1 MSVTRDAWAAMSTD
15 HATPVGML
23 RRRILA
29 HQPRNLFVGMT
40 QPEMRRVLILSVE
53 TSAIGATPSPRGTR
67 AVSCTLQHHDD
78 GRSEFLLTLEIKD
91 ISDVFA
97 TFADDVADAVSRQP
111 DDAAAVSAL
120 FDRFEVWRELL
131 SGRGPIGLTGPD
143 AQGLWAELWIME
155 YFLHPAW
162 GSGTASCWTASAGDD
177 KDFRRGNLS
186 VEVKS
191 TTRKAPVTVDISNE
205 YQLDTVGD
213 EALMLAVV
221 ELSSSET
228 GGGESLSE
236 RVDACRAVLDPAD
249 AAIMTDHLQ
258 ERGYDDE
265 TVTGERYV
273 LRACTWYRVE
283 PGFPRLVASDLP
295 AGVGSL
301 SYQVTL
307 DVCQPWRIDDS
318 QVGELL
324 QPAGHAGA
332 YS

>member
-1 MSVTRDAWAAMSTD
+1 MSVTRDAWAAMSSD
-15 HATPVGML
+15 PATPVGML

-29 HQPRNLFVGMT
+29 DQPRDLFVGLT
-40 QPEMRRVLILSVE
+40 QPELRRVLILSVD
-53 TSAIGATPSPRGTR
+53 TGAIGATPAPRGTR
-67 AVSCTLQHHDD
+67 AVSCTLHHNDD
-78 GRSEFLLTLEIKD
+78 GRSEFLLTLEVKD

-120 FDRFEVWRELL
+120 LDRFEVWRELL
-131 SGRGPIGLTGPD
+131 SGRGPTGLTGSD
-143 AQGLWAELWIME
+143 AQGLWAELWVME

-177 KDFRRGNLS
+177 KDFRRSYLS

-213 EALMLAVV
+213 ETLILAVV

-228 GGGESLSE
+228 GAGESLPE
-236 RVDACRAVLDPAD
+236 RVDACRATLGPAD
-249 AAIMTDHLQ
+249 AAVMADHLQ

-265 TVTGERYV
+265 TVTGDRYV
-273 LRACTWYRVE
+273 LRACTWYQVE
-283 PGFPRLVASDLP
+283 PGFPRLIASDLP
-295 AGVGSL
+295 EGVGAL
-301 SYQVTL
+301 SYRITL
-307 DVCQPWRIDDS
+307 DVCQPWHIDDA

-324 QPAGHAGA
+324 QSAEHANPFP
-332 YS
+332 